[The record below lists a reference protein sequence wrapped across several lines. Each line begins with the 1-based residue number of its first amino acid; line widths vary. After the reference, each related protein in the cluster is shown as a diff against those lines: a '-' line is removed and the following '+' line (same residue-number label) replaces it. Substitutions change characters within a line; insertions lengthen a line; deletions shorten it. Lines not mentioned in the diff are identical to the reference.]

1 MSNPD
6 NLSISVMSSPLPV
19 YTNTD
24 EVKTALAELED
35 IMSSGDDEIMTP
47 TTDEMSLPDGKVE
60 NLK

>member
-1 MSNPD
+1 
-6 NLSISVMSSPLPV
+6 MSSPLPV

-47 TTDEMSLPDGKVE
+47 TTDEMSLTDGKVE
-60 NLK
+60 SLK